1 MEINIQLNPQTERF
15 ETTVE
20 GISAFLTYS
29 LEEGVLTLLHTEVP
43 PALGGKGIGSRLAGS
58 ALDYARQEHLKVV
71 AKCSFVAKYIERHQE
86 YADLLA

>member
-1 MEINIQLNPQTERF
+1 MDIKVQLNPQVKRF

-20 GISAFLTYS
+20 GISAFLTYT
-29 LEEGVLTLLHTEVP
+29 LEEKVLTLLHTEVP
-43 PALGGKGIGSRLAGS
+43 SALEGRGVGSRLAGS
-58 ALDYARQEHLKVV
+58 ALDYARQQDLKVI